1 MASIKK
7 RILNILIAVD
17 QLAYVIIT
25 LGNGN
30 PDETLSAAAWR
41 LEKQGK
47 IQGKILRPVIDWI
60 FWFDPMHCL
69 NSYVSELLNA
79 KRLLRNNK
87 RSNYNY
93 FS

>member
-7 RILNILIAVD
+7 RLLNILIAVD
-17 QLAYVIIT
+17 QLIYVLIT

-47 IQGKILRPVIDWI
+47 IQGKILRPLIDWI
-60 FWFDPMHCL
+60 FWFDPLHCL
-69 NSYVSELLNA
+69 NSYTSELLNA
-79 KRLLRNNK
+79 RRLLQTSKEVTN
-87 RSNYNY
+87 NY